1 MHAMVCAQVGLLS
14 SQTRLVRIKN
24 VLTEQQDTV
33 EVPTEET
40 LLQVMQL
47 SLLYSSARASST
59 QQHIDLGLPGGPDTH
74 GTALTPQAVCCST
87 GSALD
92 TELSW

>member
-40 LLQVMQL
+40 LLQVIQL
-47 SLLYSSARASST
+47 SLLYSSARAGST
-59 QQHIDLGLPGGPDTH
+59 QAAHKFGGPDRPINL
-74 GTALTPQAVCCST
+74 GP
-87 GSALD
+87 
-92 TELSW
+92 TEQHSHSRRFVAAQESFGQ

>member
-14 SQTRLVRIKN
+14 RQTRLVRIKN

-59 QQHIDLGLPGGPDTH
+59 QQHLGLPGGPDTH
-74 GTALTPQAVCCST
+74 GAALTPQTVCCST

-92 TELSW
+92 TEFSW